1 MAHMIAS
8 SASQP
13 ELSESV
19 DSGGHSAQYP
29 ANMGKTT
36 EAAFRAVDPIS
47 VKEVLT
53 ADRWIAA
60 FIASVETLPVS
71 VSIATAARD
80 RYGFPLIYVN
90 RHFEKMTGYSREEV
104 IGENC
109 KFLQRDFSGAMYPKN
124 TCLRLL
130 SNALRLGEA
139 KIFTLINFKKDG
151 ARFRVMLGVKPVRD
165 IYRRYRYVIGV
176 HLDVSE
182 SLLMETHER
191 ESLYL
196 LSLQMKLEMA
206 MNAMPCTLCGVDREV

>member
-1 MAHMIAS
+1 MNWRENDS
-8 SASQP
+8 SLR
-13 ELSESV
+13 EGLRSV
-19 DSGGHSAQYP
+19 DSIHIQEIVTSDLWLNVFIHSIE
-29 ANMGKTT
+29 TL
-36 EAAFRAVDPIS
+36 PIS
-47 VKEVLT
+47 VT
-53 ADRWIAA
+53 
-60 FIASVETLPVS
+60 
-71 VSIATAARD
+71 IATAAMD
-80 RYGFPLIYVN
+80 CYGFPLIYVN
-90 RHFEKMTGYSREEV
+90 KHFEKMTGYRREEV

-206 MNAMPCTLCGVDREV
+206 MNAMPCTLCGVDREG